1 MHRIFLLAVA
11 WSLGACTCSPAP
23 RPQRVEIPR
32 DALPIL
38 TSGLLSFPF
47 VNTAVLA
54 PIRPGVGTSILF
66 SQEFEKAP
74 GMTSLSLN
82 AQSIAAVEN
91 LIPTTLSVPPL
102 ERDLALCKAQDLAD
116 GGTAPFPTQPFHQS
130 PPILFFNP
138 DAGLLPFTTSS
149 NSPLGV
155 VRIDHV
161 RGSVSSVSLVPDS
174 PATGVTQLLV
184 DGRTGVTSFVF
195 AATVDNLDLKLSVG
209 GLPVTVN
216 VSTIAISCP
225 GVISFATSNVP
236 SQYLSCGEQNVRCVS
251 PTVTITDLTTNVE
264 FPLAQEIIEGVVHD
278 KLEELMSAGVN
289 LHFQNFAP
297 TSFTFLPTGSGGQ
310 ALTVIGSSTVVNG
323 WSPCSPV
330 APPEPPAGPTRAL
343 GRLHATWGSV
353 MQTSTLGRV
362 NFVDLVP
369 EADMVLESN
378 HPRAFAL
385 IDRKTLH
392 QGTNVGFV
400 EALPL
405 DQPFAVMGTTARF
418 QPSGIVTRLRVVKR
432 GPSTCWLQP
441 LALTDF
447 EFLRNGRVLSRWAAG
462 EDRSLSE
469 ELKRMSEGPMG
480 LRSLQEVDFQQEL
493 EPLLKEARMEGDFGN
508 ARWSRVTVGVPRP
521 LDGPFPWPPPPTG
534 ELHVYTDLPFAE
546 LQERF
551 GPQLVCNGEFQEPV
565 ASEQRV
571 SDPEVDFGAFKLDS
585 VDIAA
590 DTLPMTDR
598 RNSFTRRSNRDHIVI
613 TLPASCPA
621 DPPGR
626 PSVVS
631 CWTETLSR
639 LPKTGSIAVRAGF
652 SGTTQRTGSLRT
664 ETPEALG
671 DRTAAMHGVF
681 DRSGVAVY
689 TKVPDDYRS
698 FTSQTFDYR
707 GVITLDWDHDPTF
720 VRSAPSRH
728 FNAPGYAPAPRRF
741 FTNWL
746 YDRFE
751 LRHVGQWP
759 PSNCLL
765 PEMRFAVPTEL
776 QVQEY
781 DSRGTTRLRD
791 WNTPP
796 GPLAI
801 SGAGSFGDYRVS
813 PGVSRSFATVS
824 FYP

>member
-1 MHRIFLLAVA
+1 MHRIILLAAV

-38 TSGLLSFPF
+38 TSGLLAFPL
-47 VNTAVLA
+47 VNTAVFT
-54 PIRPGVGTSILF
+54 PIRPGVGSILF

-82 AQSIAAVEN
+82 PQSVAAIEN
-91 LIPTTLSVPPL
+91 LIPTNLSVPPL
-102 ERDLALCKAQDLAD
+102 ERDLALCKAQELPD
-116 GGTAPFPTQPFHQS
+116 GGTAPFPTQPFHES

-155 VRIDHV
+155 VRLDHV
-161 RGSVSSVSLVPDS
+161 RGNVTSVSLMPDS
-174 PATGVTQLLV
+174 PATGVTEMLV
-184 DGRTGVTSFVF
+184 DGRTGVTSFAF
-195 AATVDNLDLKLSVG
+195 ATTVENLDLKLSVG

-216 VSTIAISCP
+216 VSSIAISCP
-225 GVISFATSNVP
+225 GVISRATTNVP
-236 SQYLSCGEQNVRCVS
+236 LQYLSCGEQNVRCVS
-251 PTVTITDLTTNVE
+251 PTITITDLTTNVE
-264 FPLAQEIIEGVVHD
+264 FPLVQEVIEGVVHD
-278 KLEELMSAGVN
+278 KLEELLSAGVN

-297 TSFTFLPTGSGGQ
+297 TSFTFLPTSSGGQ

-323 WSPCSPV
+323 GSPCSPV
-330 APPEPPAGPTRAL
+330 APAEPAAGPTRAL

-353 MQTSTLGRV
+353 MQTSTRGRV
-362 NFVDLVP
+362 NFIDLVP

-378 HPRAFAL
+378 HPQAFAL
-385 IDRKTLH
+385 INRKTLH
-392 QGTNVGFV
+392 RGPNVGFV

-405 DQPFAVMGTTARF
+405 DQPFAASMGTTATF

-432 GPSTCWLQP
+432 GPGTCWLQS
-441 LALTDF
+441 LNLTDL

-462 EDRSLSE
+462 EDASLSE

-480 LRSLQEVDFQQEL
+480 LRSLQDVDFQKEL
-493 EPLLKEARMEGDFGN
+493 APLLKEAGMEGDFGN
-508 ARWSRVTVGVPRP
+508 ARWSRVTIGVPRP
-521 LDGPFPWPPPPTG
+521 VDGPFPWPSPPTG

-551 GPQLVCNGEFQEPV
+551 EPQLVCNGEFQEPV

-571 SDPEVDFGAFKLDS
+571 SDPEVDFGAFKVDS
-585 VDIAA
+585 VDITA
-590 DTLPMTDR
+590 DTLPTTDR
-598 RNSFTRRSNRDHIVI
+598 RTSFTRRSNRDHVVI

-626 PSVVS
+626 PTVAS
-631 CWTETLSR
+631 CWTETLRR

-652 SGTTQRTGSLRT
+652 SDTTQRTGSLRS

-671 DRTAAMHGVF
+671 DRSAAMHGVF

-707 GVITLDWDHDPTF
+707 GVITLDWNHDPSF

-746 YDRFE
+746 SDRFE
-751 LRHVGQWP
+751 LRHAGQWP

-765 PEMRFAVPTEL
+765 PEMRLAVPTEL
-776 QVQEY
+776 QVNEY
-781 DSRGTTRLRD
+781 DSTGTNTLRV
-791 WNTPP
+791 WNTLPAQ
-796 GPLAI
+796 LAI
-801 SGAGSFGDYRVS
+801 SGASSFGDYRVS
-813 PGVSRSFATVS
+813 PGVSRSFATVF